1 MDFVKEEIAKGRQ
14 AYFIYPLIEESSKL
28 DFENLMKGYEEVKA
42 FFPEPKYYIVLVHG
56 KQKQM

>member
-1 MDFVKEEIAKGRQ
+1 MDFVKQEIAKGRQ

-42 FFPEPKYYIVLVHG
+42 FFRNHSITSAWCTANRNLK
-56 KQKQM
+56 